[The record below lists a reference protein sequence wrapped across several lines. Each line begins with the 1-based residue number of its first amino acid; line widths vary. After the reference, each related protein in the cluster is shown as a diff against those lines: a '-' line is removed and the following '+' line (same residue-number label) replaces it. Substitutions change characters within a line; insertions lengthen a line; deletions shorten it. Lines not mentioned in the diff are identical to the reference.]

1 LCGLF
6 RHINVFNNLLTYSRI
21 FLSINNPVS
30 IISNMVTFFL
40 PGWTVGQPAGNNY
53 RIELSVVVGKNKGS
67 YKFVPRI
74 ETQVLINRFKKNT
87 NIFSTYE
94 ACLKD

>member
-1 LCGLF
+1 MFL
-6 RHINVFNNLLTYSRI
+6 IIYSRI

-53 RIELSVVVGKNKGS
+53 RIEIELSVSMLSVVVEK
-67 YKFVPRI
+67 
-74 ETQVLINRFKKNT
+74 TKKLQALQ
-87 NIFSTYE
+87 FCS
-94 ACLKD
+94 